1 MNYCSI
7 QDAWGKTN
15 ISSQFK
21 EYMTNT
27 QTNMTSPSNIT
38 NVSNAQSNNVE
49 QQNII
54 LSQLKQLNQDQ
65 LLNLFQMVQSNDC
78 MSCIQHSK
86 TCRMCQHKFRNQYR
100 SPIFDKMNDFI
111 NMNRDNI
118 VLVLIVLFI
127 LVVFNLI
134 SNLNK

>member
-21 EYMTNT
+21 EYMTNE
-27 QTNMTSPSNIT
+27 P
-38 NVSNAQSNNVE
+38 NVSNIPNEPNIPSNNVE

-54 LSQLKQLNQDQ
+54 LSQLKQLNQEQ

-78 MSCIQHSK
+78 MSCLQHSK
-86 TCRMCQHKFRNQYR
+86 TCRMCQLKFKNQFR
-100 SPIFDKMNDFI
+100 SPIFDKINDFI

>member
-7 QDAWGKTN
+7 QDAWGKNN
-15 ISSQFK
+15 ISTQYK
-21 EYMTNT
+21 EYMGNT
-27 QTNMTSPSNIT
+27 INNSSNISNISNINNTSNT
-38 NVSNAQSNNVE
+38 NNSNQD
-49 QQNII
+49 I
-54 LSQLKQLNQDQ
+54 LISQLKHLNQEQ
-65 LLNLFQMVQSNDC
+65 ISNLLNMVQSNDC

-86 TCRMCQHKFRNQYR
+86 TCKMCQVKFKNQYR
-100 SPIFDKMNDFI
+100 SPIFDKINDFV